1 MKDKK
6 FSDRKK
12 TTDYSGNRDLCAS
25 LHRDYHTMVIK
36 TLKLLGLPSVRYSE
50 DYRGFGSGH
59 QVLGII
65 DVNPCH
71 LY

>member
-1 MKDKK
+1 
-6 FSDRKK
+6 
-12 TTDYSGNRDLCAS
+12 
-25 LHRDYHTMVIK
+25 MVVK
-36 TLKLLGLPSVRYSE
+36 TLKLLGLPSVHYSE